1 MCFRHIIPPPTQGG
15 YVFRLCVLSGVTSK
29 VLSLSCVAHSGTR
42 TRYLQRR
49 LPKAYQLSHSDWL
62 FGIRSRVG
70 TTRICG
76 VTTLLPSSWEG
87 HHSSSTISYSFELG
101 HHCSGWIIPLRAPGG
116 AHPPR
121 RESPC
126 SRHIVPPVPLGEH
139 SPTECSH
146 HVWVTSKVLTSL

>member
-87 HHSSSTISYSFELG
+87 HHSSSTISELIRVVPT
-101 HHCSGWIIPLRAPGG
+101 HHYEVLIRLRTPGVRF
-116 AHPPR
+116 PPDA
-121 RESPC
+121 EEGEPC
-126 SRHIVPPVPLGEH
+126 VSA
-139 SPTECSH
+139 T
-146 HVWVTSKVLTSL
+146 